1 MFFQFIIT
9 IFINIKLFYKKMSVI
24 KRKYDDICY
33 ERLEYKTDDTKWV
46 ETVLYIKDKIKK
58 SSLKNGDGF
67 GFDNQRLSSK

>member
-1 MFFQFIIT
+1 
-9 IFINIKLFYKKMSVI
+9 MSVV

-33 ERLEYKTDDTKWV
+33 ERLKYQGNDIKWV
-46 ETVLYIKDKIKK
+46 ETVLYTKDKIKK